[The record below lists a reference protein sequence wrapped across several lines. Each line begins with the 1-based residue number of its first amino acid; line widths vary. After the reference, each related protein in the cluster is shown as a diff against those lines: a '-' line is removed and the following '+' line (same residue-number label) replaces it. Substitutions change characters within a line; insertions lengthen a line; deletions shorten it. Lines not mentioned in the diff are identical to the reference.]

1 MSDPLLAQIP
11 LTISPFVSFPRPATT
26 LPYTWK
32 ALPSTLPP
40 SSTGDDSKAKYV
52 ISQSGHAAH
61 PDEIIASCQALR
73 AHLKKMQ
80 DDAEQ
85 SLKKWQDE
93 IAERE
98 LAEKRKI
105 APGWLDRDEKILQP
119 VKKCTA
125 QSSAQ
130 ESLMDLQEDG
140 MPVERSLTQQRYDE
154 GEEMDRAFGDMMLK

>member
-11 LTISPFVSFPRPATT
+11 LTISPFVSFPKPATT

-73 AHLKKMQ
+73 AHLKKLQ

-119 VKKCTA
+119 VKKSVA
-125 QSSAQ
+125 QSSGQ

-140 MPVERSLTQQRYDE
+140 IPVERSLTQQRYDE

>member
-26 LPYTWK
+26 LSYTWK

-61 PDEIIASCQALR
+61 PDEIITSCQALQ
-73 AHLKKMQ
+73 AHLKKLQ

-85 SLKKWQDE
+85 RLKTWKDE
-93 IAERE
+93 ISERE
-98 LAEKRKI
+98 LAERRKI

-119 VKKCTA
+119 MKKGA
-125 QSSAQ
+125 SRSDGQ
-130 ESLMDLQEDG
+130 ESLMDAQEDG